1 MWLRPQQ
8 GVAVS
13 GPRPPPLFPRYEGGL
28 CCKESRT
35 LATWNGGGS
44 WPTSAVCLRSAP
56 SPPQPVLLVVV
67 GLPPRG
73 HAGAVRPPLALLMCL
88 TIAPHPHHLALLAL
102 RYGYR
107 PLGREWR
114 GGGQSKDAAPG
125 SSGAGVRVGH
135 RCGATVWRIDPQTHQ
150 SPAQG
155 ALENPLLSPIK
166 EHWGSSVLL
175 TGGGE
180 GGGSSCSVWG
190 SRTPRQNR
198 EVQIKCFHA
207 SSDPT
212 GT

>member
-1 MWLRPQQ
+1 MKWGGDPDPHLLS
-8 GVAVS
+8 AS
-13 GPRPPPLFPRYEGGL
+13 GLPPPPPL
-28 CCKESRT
+28 
-35 LATWNGGGS
+35 
-44 WPTSAVCLRSAP
+44 
-56 SPPQPVLLVVV
+56 QPVLLVVV

-175 TGGGE
+175 TGGGRGAVLVLSE
-180 GGGSSCSVWG
+180 AAERPGRTGRSRLSV
-190 SRTPRQNR
+190 STPHLTRLERKHDGPGDNPLS
-198 EVQIKCFHA
+198 IN
-207 SSDPT
+207 
-212 GT
+212 